1 MLDLAPWL
9 IALAVVA
16 LLWWRAMGARANAR
30 RAARTACEEAGV
42 TFIDELAFKRL
53 GFARDHAGRRRL
65 ARRYGFEFYQR
76 GDRRYAGTI
85 EMHGQTVSR
94 VYMGPRPID

>member
-1 MLDLAPWL
+1 MLELAPWL
-9 IALAVVA
+9 LGLAVVA
-16 LLWWRAMGARANAR
+16 LVWWRAMGARASAR
-30 RAARTACEEAGV
+30 RAAQNACAEADV
-42 TFIDELAFKRL
+42 IFIDELAFKRL
-53 GFARDHAGRRRL
+53 GLTRDRTGHWRL

-85 EMHGQTVSR
+85 EMHGQAVAH